1 MKRTL
6 VSLLVIGAAL
16 SHADAKPRPS
26 DDSDASDS
34 DDSDRDVRPTRKAK
48 AARPDDDGARSKAK
62 ADDGDSLQKQDLN
75 GHDLG
80 TGKKDN
86 VFERDRFFVDKV
98 DSDRTAQGTL
108 VQGSLTSTSFGYHES
123 GGTLAPPA
131 GSMAGAVGSVP
142 SASGFS
148 RLFTDLRLQTDF
160 RHIATSRWDARADV
174 RGRVVNDPGSTTGS
188 GLAPSTPTTSQSGF
202 LGKNELEIKELWLV
216 RNGARSDVFFGRQ
229 FVPDLGGVKIDG
241 LRIDYASSAKF
252 TLLGFGG
259 LYPIRGSR
267 SIDTDYQPLKSSP
280 AADGSRSDAG
290 RFTGAGGFGA
300 AYRTLDAYGSFG
312 GVVLAPLSS
321 ESPRIFGTSSGYWRY
336 GTKLDFY
343 HFVVLDLLGSNA
355 VNAGLTNLSAGV
367 NYKPDQRLRGTL
379 SFNRV
384 DTETLNVQ
392 AQAFLLNP
400 DPNANVV
407 QNEAYIQ
414 RIATNEG
421 RASLSA
427 GLGELQRFEITA
439 ATAYRYRGAVTLS
452 APAQLDAAGK
462 SVMSNTF
469 PLPAAQSVEVYGSIT
484 DRRSIKDLR
493 LGVDASR
500 IFGVGSST
508 YQRTSSTTL
517 RASAAHELASGR
529 GEWEAE
535 VAYNS
540 TKDDSAGKV
549 CAPSDL
555 LTCSGAA
562 QSSILSL
569 GGNLYYRFNRDWF
582 AMASVFL
589 NRTEI
594 THVDMM
600 SSVVDPAVIGLTGF
614 LRIAYRF

>member
-1 MKRTL
+1 MAMTRIL
-6 VSLLVIGAAL
+6 VGLLVIGAAL
-16 SHADAKPRPS
+16 PHAVAKPKA
-26 DDSDASDS
+26 DDADDPDS
-34 DDSDRDVRPTRKAK
+34 VDREVRSTRKAK
-48 AARPDDDGARSKAK
+48 AARPDDDGASSKAK
-62 ADDGDSLQKQDLN
+62 DDDGPALQKQDLN
-75 GHDLG
+75 GHDLA
-80 TGKKDN
+80 TSKHDN

-98 DSDRTAQGTL
+98 DSSKTAEGTL
-108 VQGSLTSTSFGYHES
+108 VQGSLTSTSFGYHET
-123 GGTLAPPA
+123 GGTVAASP
-131 GSMAGAVGSVP
+131 GQVGDVP

-160 RHIATSRWDARADV
+160 RHLATSRWDARVDV
-174 RGRVVNDPGSTTGS
+174 RGRMVNDPGITTS
-188 GLAPSTPTTSQSGF
+188 GFTPSTQNTSQSGF

-241 LRIDYASSAKF
+241 LRVDYASSAKF

-267 SIDTDYQPLKSSP
+267 SIDTDYQPLLSNPDAGGNRSS
-280 AADGSRSDAG
+280 AG
-290 RFTGAGGFGA
+290 RFTSAGGFGA
-300 AYRTLDAYGSFG
+300 AYRTPDAYGSFG

-321 ESPRIFGTSSGYWRY
+321 ERPRIFGTSSGYWRY

-343 HFVVLDLLGSNA
+343 HFVVLDVLGSNA

-367 NYKPDQRLRGTL
+367 NWKPDQRLRGTL

-392 AQAFLLNP
+392 AQAFLANP

-421 RASLSA
+421 RGSLSA
-427 GLGELQRFEITA
+427 GLGELQRFQITA
-439 ATAYRYRGAVTLS
+439 AVAYRYRGAVTLT
-452 APAQLDAAGK
+452 APPQLVNGNPAMAA
-462 SVMSNTF
+462 TF
-469 PLPAAQSVEVYGSIT
+469 PLPAAQSVEVYGAIT
-484 DRRSIKDLR
+484 DRRSIRDLR
-493 LGVDASR
+493 LGVDGSR

-517 RASAAHELASGR
+517 RASAAHDLASGR

-535 VAYNS
+535 LAYNS
-540 TKDDSAGKV
+540 TRDDSAGKTCSV
-549 CAPSDL
+549 TDL
-555 LTCSGAA
+555 VTCSGAA
-562 QSSILSL
+562 QSSIVSL
-569 GGNLYYRFNRDWF
+569 GGNVYYRFTRDWF
-582 AMASVFL
+582 AMGSVFL
-589 NRTEI
+589 NYTSI
-594 THVDMM
+594 TRFDMA
-600 SSVVDPAVIGLTGF
+600 SSVADPAVIGLTGF

>member
-1 MKRTL
+1 MAMTRIL
-6 VSLLVIGAAL
+6 ASLLVIGAAIPE
-16 SHADAKPRPS
+16 AAAKPKATDAA
-26 DDSDASDS
+26 DDAADS
-34 DDSDRDVRPTRKAK
+34 DDSDVRPTRKAK
-48 AARPDDDGARSKAK
+48 AARPDDDSAPSQAKGDGGA
-62 ADDGDSLQKQDLN
+62 LQKQDLN

-80 TGKKDN
+80 ASKQDN
-86 VFERDRFFVDKV
+86 AFERDRFFVDKV
-98 DSDRTAQGTL
+98 DSNRTAQGTL
-108 VQGSLTSTSFGYHES
+108 IQGSLTSTSFGYHEA
-123 GGTLAPPA
+123 GGTLAAPA
-131 GSMAGAVGSVP
+131 GTAAGVVGSVP

-160 RHIATSRWDARADV
+160 RHISTSRWDARVDV
-174 RGRVVNDPGSTTGS
+174 RGRMVNDPGITTS
-188 GLAPSTPTTSQSGF
+188 GFMPVTQNTSQSGF

-216 RNGARSDVFFGRQ
+216 RNGVRSDVFFGRQ

-241 LRIDYASSAKF
+241 LRVDYASSAKF

-259 LYPIRGSR
+259 LYPVRGSR
-267 SIDTDYQPLKSSP
+267 SIDTDYQPLQGNP
-280 AADGSRSDAG
+280 NADGTRSSAG

-321 ESPRIFGTSSGYWRY
+321 EAPRVFGTSSGYWRY

-343 HFVVLDLLGSNA
+343 HFVVLDVLGSNA

-367 NYKPDQRLRGTL
+367 NWKPDQRLRGAL

-392 AQAFLLNP
+392 AQAFLANP

-421 RASLSA
+421 RGSLSA
-427 GLGELQRFEITA
+427 GLGELQRFQITA
-439 ATAYRYRGAVTLS
+439 AVAYRYRGAVTLT
-452 APAQLDAAGK
+452 APPQLDAAGK
-462 SVMSNTF
+462 PVMAATF
-469 PLPAAQSVEVYGSIT
+469 PLPAAQSVEVYGAIT

-493 LGVDASR
+493 LGVDGSR

-517 RASAAHELASGR
+517 RASAAHDLADGR

-540 TKDDSAGKV
+540 TRDDSAGKTCSV
-549 CAPSDL
+549 TDL
-555 LTCSGAA
+555 ISCSGAA

-569 GGNLYYRFNRDWF
+569 GGNVYYRFNRDWF
-582 AMASVFL
+582 AMGSVFL
-589 NRTEI
+589 NRTSI
-594 THVDMM
+594 THFDMA
-600 SSVVDPAVIGLTGF
+600 SSVADPAVTGLTGF